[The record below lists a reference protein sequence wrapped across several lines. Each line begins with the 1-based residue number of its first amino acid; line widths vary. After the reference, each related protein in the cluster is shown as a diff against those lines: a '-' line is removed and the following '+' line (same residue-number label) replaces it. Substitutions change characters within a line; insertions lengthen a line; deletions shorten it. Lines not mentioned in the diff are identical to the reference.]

1 MHLAFTKAFIEKM
14 RKKAIEMG
22 DQLMRVL
29 LTSEKNGHSG
39 DYSILKVEVNS
50 FMPESSTDR
59 ECHLP
64 VMETGMPKYGDA
76 FGNWP
81 DQTLTEDEPGWR
93 PGRRLQ
99 EDSNG
104 LSCANSSNSSHLPL
118 MQTVKSDQ
126 PAAVVG
132 SYSTSIPNPAYPPM
146 MQAVKDDKMT
156 SDPGAQVQDQSVSKS
171 GSSNPS
177 YPPHLPLMQT
187 VKSDQPAAVVGSYST
202 SIPNPAYP
210 PMMQAVKDDKMT
222 LVPGAQVQEQSVSK
236 SGSSNPSYPPLM
248 QAVNGNPSASS
259 VTKHHTTCG
268 DRSYSNPAYPP
279 VSDAVQNSPTAFGGP
294 GNQTR
299 EHLSTDNKEN
309 PRYPPTIQAV
319 KPNTIF
325 SGSDYQLENHP
336 RTSGESKPAYPDL
349 LHAVRNDTIR
359 NETASSES
367 CRSAEHSFT
376 GDTISPAYPP
386 IRKAVNDEPLP
397 TTSGYN
403 SPNGPG
409 SNPPYPAL
417 MTAVQDNI
425 PSSHT
430 ASQSEECCA
439 IGNSGNQPY
448 PPLIQAVQSFPLTP
462 SADQQPRGSLSSLS
476 VNNLEYSPDTQTSGS
491 IPMSSTRSD
500 SDSSMLVDD
509 SELF

>member
-1 MHLAFTKAFIEKM
+1 M

-29 LTSEKNGHSG
+29 LTSKKNGHG

-50 FMPESSTDR
+50 FMPESSTDC

-64 VMETGMPKYGDA
+64 VMETGVPKCGDA

-81 DQTLTEDEPGWR
+81 DQTLTEDEPGR
-93 PGRRLQ
+93 GPGRRLQ

-132 SYSTSIPNPAYPPM
+132 SCSTIIPNPAYPPM

-156 SDPGAQVQDQSVSKS
+156 S
-171 GSSNPS
+171 
-177 YPPHLPLMQT
+177 
-187 VKSDQPAAVVGSYST
+187 
-202 SIPNPAYP
+202 
-210 PMMQAVKDDKMT
+210 
-222 LVPGAQVQEQSVSK
+222 VPGAQVQEQSVSK

-259 VTKHHTTCG
+259 VTKNHTTCG

-279 VSDAVQNSPTAFGGP
+279 VSDAVQNSPSVFGGP

-299 EHLSTDNKEN
+299 EHLSTDNREN
-309 PRYPPTIQAV
+309 PPYPPTIQAV

-336 RTSGESKPAYPDL
+336 RTSGESKTAYPDL
-349 LHAVRNDTIR
+349 LHAVRNDTIQ

-367 CRSAEHSFT
+367 CRSAQHSLT

-397 TTSGYN
+397 STSGYN

-439 IGNSGNQPY
+439 ISNRSNQPY
-448 PPLIQAVQSFPLTP
+448 PPLIQAVQSFPPTP
-462 SADQQPRGSLSSLS
+462 STDQQPRGSLSSLS
-476 VNNLEYSPDTQTSGS
+476 ANNLEYSPDTQTSGS
-491 IPMSSTRSD
+491 IPMSSKRGD
-500 SDSSMLVDD
+500 RDSSMLVDD

>member
-1 MHLAFTKAFIEKM
+1 
-14 RKKAIEMG
+14 
-22 DQLMRVL
+22 
-29 LTSEKNGHSG
+29 
-39 DYSILKVEVNS
+39 
-50 FMPESSTDR
+50 
-59 ECHLP
+59 
-64 VMETGMPKYGDA
+64 
-76 FGNWP
+76 
-81 DQTLTEDEPGWR
+81 
-93 PGRRLQ
+93 
-99 EDSNG
+99 
-104 LSCANSSNSSHLPL
+104 
-118 MQTVKSDQ
+118 
-126 PAAVVG
+126 
-132 SYSTSIPNPAYPPM
+132 M

-156 SDPGAQVQDQSVSKS
+156 S
-171 GSSNPS
+171 
-177 YPPHLPLMQT
+177 
-187 VKSDQPAAVVGSYST
+187 
-202 SIPNPAYP
+202 
-210 PMMQAVKDDKMT
+210 
-222 LVPGAQVQEQSVSK
+222 VPGAHVQEQSFSK

-259 VTKHHTTCG
+259 VTKNHTTCG

-294 GNQTR
+294 GNQITK
-299 EHLSTDNKEN
+299 HLATDNKEN
-309 PRYPPTIQAV
+309 PPYPPTIQAV

-325 SGSDYQLENHP
+325 SGSDYQLENPP

-367 CRSAEHSFT
+367 CRSAEHSLT

-397 TTSGYN
+397 STSGYN

-430 ASQSEECCA
+430 ASESEECCA
-439 IGNSGNQPY
+439 ISNSSNQPY
-448 PPLIQAVQSFPLTP
+448 PPLIQAVQSFPPAP
-462 SADQQPRGSLSSLS
+462 STDQQPRGSLSSLS

-491 IPMSSTRSD
+491 IPMSSKRGD
-500 SDSSMLVDD
+500 RDSSMLVDD

>member
-1 MHLAFTKAFIEKM
+1 M
-14 RKKAIEMG
+14 RNKAIEMG

-29 LTSEKNGHSG
+29 LTSKKNGHG

-50 FMPESSTDR
+50 FMPESSTDC

-64 VMETGMPKYGDA
+64 VMETGVPKCDDA

-81 DQTLTEDEPGWR
+81 DQTLTEDEPGR
-93 PGRRLQ
+93 GPGGRLQ

-118 MQTVKSDQ
+118 TPTVKSDQ

-132 SYSTSIPNPAYPPM
+132 SYSSSNPNPAYPPM

-156 SDPGAQVQDQSVSKS
+156 SVPGAHVQEQSFSKS

-187 VKSDQPAAVVGSYST
+187 VKSEQPAAVVGSYST
-202 SIPNPAYP
+202 SNPNPAYP

-222 LVPGAQVQEQSVSK
+222 SVPGAHVQEQSFSK

-259 VTKHHTTCG
+259 VTKNHTTCG

-279 VSDAVQNSPTAFGGP
+279 VSDAVQNSPTAFGDP
-294 GNQTR
+294 GNQITK
-299 EHLSTDNKEN
+299 HLATDNKEN
-309 PRYPPTIQAV
+309 PPYPPTIQAV

-325 SGSDYQLENHP
+325 SGSDYQLENPP

-367 CRSAEHSFT
+367 CRSAEHSLT

-397 TTSGYN
+397 STSGYN

-430 ASQSEECCA
+430 ASESEECCA
-439 IGNSGNQPY
+439 TSNRSNQPY
-448 PPLIQAVQSFPLTP
+448 PPLIQAVQSFPPAP
-462 SADQQPRGSLSSLS
+462 STDQQPRGSLSSSS

-491 IPMSSTRSD
+491 IPMSSKRGD
-500 SDSSMLVDD
+500 RDSSMLVDD

>member
-1 MHLAFTKAFIEKM
+1 M
-14 RKKAIEMG
+14 RNKAIEMG

-29 LTSEKNGHSG
+29 LTSKKNGHG
-39 DYSILKVEVNS
+39 DYSILKVEVNI
-50 FMPESSTDR
+50 FMPESSTDC

-64 VMETGMPKYGDA
+64 VMETGVPKCDDA

-81 DQTLTEDEPGWR
+81 DQTLTEDEPGR
-93 PGRRLQ
+93 GPGGRLQ

-118 MQTVKSDQ
+118 MPTVTSDQ

-132 SYSTSIPNPAYPPM
+132 SYSSSNPNPAYPPM

-156 SDPGAQVQDQSVSKS
+156 SVPGAHVQEQSFSKS

-187 VKSDQPAAVVGSYST
+187 VKSEQPAAVVGSYST
-202 SIPNPAYP
+202 SNPNPAYP

-222 LVPGAQVQEQSVSK
+222 SVPGAHVQEQSFSK

-259 VTKHHTTCG
+259 VTKNHTTCG

-279 VSDAVQNSPTAFGGP
+279 VSDAVQNSPTAFGDP
-294 GNQTR
+294 GNQITK
-299 EHLSTDNKEN
+299 HLATDNKEN
-309 PRYPPTIQAV
+309 PPYPPTIQAV

-325 SGSDYQLENHP
+325 SGSDYQLENPP

-367 CRSAEHSFT
+367 CRSAEHSLT

-397 TTSGYN
+397 STSGYN

-430 ASQSEECCA
+430 ASESEECCA
-439 IGNSGNQPY
+439 ISNRSNQPY
-448 PPLIQAVQSFPLTP
+448 PPLIQAVQSFPPAP
-462 SADQQPRGSLSSLS
+462 STDQQPRGSLSSLS

-491 IPMSSTRSD
+491 IPMSSKRGD
-500 SDSSMLVDD
+500 RDSSMLVDD